1 MHVTFIQNKKTIKA
15 FGVSVHSPLVC
26 GFFLLELNA
35 YFKIAK
41 LSCFLSLYV

>member
-1 MHVTFIQNKKTIKA
+1 MHVTFIQKKKTIKG
-15 FGVSVHSPLVC
+15 FGVAVHSPL
-26 GFFLLELNA
+26 GLFFFLLELNA